1 MFGRFSTK
9 NKFEEKTMFVNR
21 ISKNK
26 MKQNKKPSHYN
37 ERKKM
42 RFKCKILHF
51 SSKVKWTNTKSINR
65 YDLTFMERTFEVY
78 GQKLTSQE

>member
-26 MKQNKKPSHYN
+26 MKQNKKPSSIMK
-37 ERKKM
+37 RKEK
-42 RFKCKILHF
+42 
-51 SSKVKWTNTKSINR
+51 
-65 YDLTFMERTFEVY
+65 
-78 GQKLTSQE
+78 